1 MEKRDVNP
9 NYGFYYTND
18 GDKIDEST
26 VEVTDENPYYK

>member
-9 NYGFYYTND
+9 NYGFYYTSD